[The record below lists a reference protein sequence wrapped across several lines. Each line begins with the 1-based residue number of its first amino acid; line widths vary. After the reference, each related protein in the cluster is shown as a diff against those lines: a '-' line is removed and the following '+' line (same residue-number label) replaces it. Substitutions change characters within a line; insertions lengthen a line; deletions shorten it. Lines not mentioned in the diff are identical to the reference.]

1 MSSKLTR
8 TLIAAL
14 VTIGLVLSVS
24 AIPSSLAL
32 AASPGGKSQTKDES
46 AKKPGK
52 DCEQLKKDSKE
63 YKTCVTKHAQSDK
76 KGKGGKKQSTD

>member
-1 MSSKLTR
+1 MSRKLTR

-14 VTIGLVLSVS
+14 VAIGLALSVS
-24 AIPSSLAL
+24 AIPNSLAF
-32 AASPGGKSQTKDES
+32 AASPGGKSQTKGES
-46 AKKPGK
+46 AKKPGE

-63 YKTCVTKHAQSDK
+63 YKACVAKHAQSDK